1 MFDNKLKKVAKILR
15 DNRLTISTAESCTGG
30 LLSSRLTD
38 IAGSSEYMNESH
50 VTYANE
56 AKVKYLNVHPETLSE
71 FGAVSKECA
80 QEMAEGLQSLSG
92 CDIAVCTTG
101 IAGPGGSTATKPVGL
116 VYVSVKFQDEILVRE
131 FRLYPNYDRKLMK
144 FLFTQKAILTV
155 HSILKKYYS

>member
-15 DNRLTISTAESCTGG
+15 DNHLTVSTAESCTGG

-56 AKVKYLNVHPETLSE
+56 AKVKYLKVNTETLLK
-71 FGAVSKECA
+71 FGAVSQECA
-80 QEMAEGLQSLSG
+80 QEMAEGLQALSG

-101 IAGPGGSTATKPVGL
+101 IAGPGGATAEKPIGL
-116 VYVSVKFQDEILVRE
+116 LYVSVKFQNKITVKE
-131 FRLYPNYDRKLMK
+131 FKLNSNHNRKLMK

-155 HSILKKYYS
+155 YDVIKKS